1 MARREH
7 WVDRVIALAEE
18 AKVRMKASMSGVIS
32 RPASRRPNT
41 KVLMEQA
48 MSNPQALDPSGRATL
63 SQFLIETYGERA
75 AQDIIPYLG
84 APEEEEI

>member
-7 WVDRVIALAEE
+7 WVDRVVEMAEE

-32 RPASRRPNT
+32 RPVGRRPNT
-41 KVLMEQA
+41 KTLMGQA

-63 SQFLIETYGERA
+63 AQFLIDTYGERA

-84 APEEEEI
+84 APEEEEL